1 MSNTGASVL
10 QRRRSGEATRR
21 RVMDAVVET
30 VVEIGY
36 YKASSNQIA
45 RRAGVTWGAIQHLF
59 GSREQM
65 MLAVAQDIQMAFKER
80 VATAQIDGE
89 SLEERLDRII
99 DVLAEHYED
108 PSFLVEVQILLDLSV
123 NPGLSADARDELR
136 RTAVEEFTR
145 TAQPLFAQA
154 IGAAAAEQDL
164 VDYALATMVGHL
176 ESQQIALLASD
187 RPAQSANR
195 PMLVRALA
203 AFLRE
208 EMAGRSPA
216 ATTVDEP
223 NLGETGCDDDPDH
236 PKLLLRERAGVAD
249 SHGERAEAGV
259 SMPR

>member
-1 MSNTGASVL
+1 LANDTNGDWEAAAMSNTGASVL

-89 SLEERLDRII
+89 SLEERLDRVI

-136 RTAVEEFTR
+136 RTAVAEFTR

-223 NLGETGCDDDPDH
+223 NSGGDRL
-236 PKLLLRERAGVAD
+236 
-249 SHGERAEAGV
+249 
-259 SMPR
+259 